1 MSPAAAN
8 YEAMPARLGVWDAV
22 SIIVGI
28 IIGASIFRSPGEIY
42 GNIPD
47 TDIFRSPIPAWL
59 VGLGLFALVGLIS
72 LVGALCYAELATTYT
87 SSGGDYTFIKRA
99 YGDAPAFLF
108 AWSDLAVIRAGGNV
122 SAMAYVFGD
131 YAQRIMPL
139 PGLGSHASFAYAVGA
154 VVVVGTINALGV
166 RSGKWTQNA
175 LTILKL
181 IGIAAIIV
189 AAAVSFS
196 ATRAPDQLELLRPK
210 VVQYPPSLAIAAVFV
225 FYAYGGWGDAA
236 YVVAELRDRR
246 RNILRSLVLGVMI
259 VTLIYIAL
267 NAAYLLALGVQHL
280 RRSPLPAADVM
291 ALPLGETGVW
301 LISVLIMIS
310 ALGGINGMTFAGM
323 RLYSTFGRDER
334 LFARLSG
341 KDAGTPFGSIAAM
354 ILFSVGMMT
363 LFETGEWW
371 KPWLV
376 HDLDLFGIE
385 LPENFTKK
393 AGGFSDVVSA
403 TAPVYWLFFLL
414 SGFSLLVLRGRN
426 RRAERPF
433 RVPLYPL
440 TPLLFC
446 AASAFMLY
454 QSTTYALTLGP
465 AELAIVAGFVLL
477 GIPLYA
483 LSGPSEE
490 KIP

>member
-1 MSPAAAN
+1 MSLVPAN
-8 YEAMPARLGVWDAV
+8 SDRVPARLGVWDAV

-28 IIGASIFRSPGEIY
+28 IIGASIYRSPGEIY
-42 GNIPD
+42 GNVSDLGPA
-47 TDIFRSPIPAWL
+47 PAWL
-59 VGLGLFALVGLIS
+59 VGLGLWALVGGIS
-72 LVGALCYAELATTYT
+72 LVGALCYAELASTYT

-99 YGDAPAFLF
+99 YGEGPAFLF
-108 AWSDLAVIRAGGNV
+108 AWSDLTVIRAGGNV
-122 SAMAYVFGD
+122 SAVAYVFGD

-139 PGLGSHASFAYAVGA
+139 PALGSRASFAYAVAAILA
-154 VVVVGTINALGV
+154 VGLVNALGV
-166 RSGKWTQNA
+166 RSGKWAQNA
-175 LTILKL
+175 LTVLKV
-181 IGIAAIIV
+181 IGLTAIIAV
-189 AAAVSFS
+189 GGLHFLWPRTAA
-196 ATRAPDQLELLRPK
+196 E
-210 VVQYPPSLAIAAVFV
+210 VVTNAKPIVTYPPSLAIAAVFV

-246 RNILRSLVLGVMI
+246 RNILRSLVLGVSI
-259 VTLIYIAL
+259 VTLIYLAL
-267 NAAYLLALGVQHL
+267 NAAYLAALGL
-280 RRSPLPAADVM
+280 GPIRRSALPAADVM
-291 ALPLGETGVW
+291 ALALGEAGVW
-301 LISVLIMIS
+301 IIAVLIMIS

-341 KDAGTPFGSIAAM
+341 RRDGTPLGSIAAM
-354 ILFSVGMMT
+354 MVFSIGMMT

-371 KPWLV
+371 KPWLARRLEMLGI
-376 HDLDLFGIE
+376 DLPPSFMR
-385 LPENFTKK
+385 P
-393 AGGFSDVVSA
+393 AGGFIDVVAA

-414 SGFSLLVLRGRN
+414 AGYSLLVLRGRD
-426 RRAERPF
+426 RKIDRPF

-454 QSTTYALTLGP
+454 QSTMYALTLGP

-490 KIP
+490 SSP